1 LVWPLLG
8 ELEWRVLGEVYRGV
22 RVRASS
28 LRGRVKASEAE
39 FSSAVSR
46 LSSEGFI
53 RVVDGWLS
61 LTLAGRMI
69 VEFSRVSGGRR
80 WIVAFTGGRRG
91 VAGVLRSMGF
101 ARFKAGVWF
110 APYSEKVYGDVSSV
124 RGVEVAVCRC
134 SFLGRVWGEFTAHRE
149 AERLVMRAKRLV
161 ERAERFMAER
171 GDDRVG
177 FDVWDMCLDALST
190 LRRALG
196 RAESAGL
203 SVEG

>member
-1 LVWPLLG
+1 MP
-8 ELEWRVLGEVYRGV
+8 
-22 RVRASS
+22 
-28 LRGRVKASEAE
+28 
-39 FSSAVSR
+39 
-46 LSSEGFI
+46 
-53 RVVDGWLS
+53 
-61 LTLAGRMI
+61 
-69 VEFSRVSGGRR
+69 
-80 WIVAFTGGRRG
+80 
-91 VAGVLRSMGF
+91 
-101 ARFKAGVWF
+101 
-110 APYSEKVYGDVSSV
+110 PYSEKVYGDVSSV

-203 SVEG
+203 SVEGLMGEVEAAEAFLRAGRGGRGHAYECLVRVKGVIGEAERRLSGG